1 MKWNLNFI
9 SEENLKNHVKETIL
23 KYGEQ
28 LQSYTLQVLNKNIVD
43 PVKLIFDK
51 SVYRLSWDEIIKS
64 EIFRQRDKANNNS
77 IGYFH
82 QNLFKYLAGC
92 EVPKEGWDVIFR
104 NDNGILTPDGDTVHT
119 IYVEMK
125 NKHNTM
131 NSASAA
137 KTYIKM
143 QNQLLTDD
151 DCVCYLVEAIAKKS
165 QNIKWETTVDGKS
178 VSHKKIRRVSLDKF
192 YELVTG
198 DAEAFFKICKIL
210 PNLVQ
215 DVIETSGEVLSQKDT
230 AYTEL
235 SALSTLLGT
244 DDKNLSFALAIY
256 MLGFNSYN
264 GFENLKPTTIT
275 GNETLSEYAKKLIL
289 KN

>member
-51 SVYRLSWDEIIKS
+51 SVSRLSWDEIIKS
-64 EIFRQRDKANNNS
+64 EICRQRDKANNNS

-165 QNIKWETTVDGKS
+165 QNIYKTV
-178 VSHKKIRRVSLDKF
+178 VSENIRNKRVE
-192 YELVTG
+192 ELKTLFLHRIPKRK
-198 DAEAFFKICKIL
+198 EYFQKNNKLMTSFFFLARI
-210 PNLVQ
+210 
-215 DVIETSGEVLSQKDT
+215 IE
-230 AYTEL
+230 
-235 SALSTLLGT
+235 
-244 DDKNLSFALAIY
+244 NI
-256 MLGFNSYN
+256 
-264 GFENLKPTTIT
+264 
-275 GNETLSEYAKKLIL
+275 
-289 KN
+289 